1 MLLCY
6 VAVLFGGVIVSEKEM
21 KENHEEVI
29 EETVDEIIDNDE
41 KEEEVTGEETDKGSE
56 TVTEEAYNA
65 LKTEKDKLY
74 EQLLRIQA
82 EYENYKRRTDKERI
96 AERKYK
102 AESLATEL
110 LPVLDNFER
119 ALQTEVTEENQ
130 SFKDGVAMVYNQL
143 TQALEAEGVTQI
155 EALHQPFDPNL
166 HHAVMQDSDDQYD
179 ENIVLDELQKGYQL
193 KDKVIRPTMVKVNQ

>member
-1 MLLCY
+1 VLLCY

>member
-1 MLLCY
+1 M
-6 VAVLFGGVIVSEKEM
+6 SEKEM